1 MANLFYSL
9 PGEMGI
15 FSDAIHELNLIELR
29 LKKWHRMLPD
39 NLKEDY
45 KGLYESFATHIS
57 EGRVDLAALFAEH
70 LVHKTAS
77 LVAQEE
83 EEQS

>member
-1 MANLFYSL
+1 MANRFYSL

-15 FSDAIHELNLIELR
+15 FSNAIQELNHMELR

-57 EGRVDLAALFAEH
+57 EGRADLTALFAEH
-70 LVHKTAS
+70 IVYTTAS
-77 LVAQEE
+77 HVAQEE